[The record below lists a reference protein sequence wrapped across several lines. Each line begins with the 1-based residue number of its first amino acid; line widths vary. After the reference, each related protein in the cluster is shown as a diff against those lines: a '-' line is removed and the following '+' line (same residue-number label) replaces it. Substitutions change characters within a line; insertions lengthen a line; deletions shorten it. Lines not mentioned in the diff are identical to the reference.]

1 MVKME
6 DLRDDA
12 TAVISPPSKP
22 NHSSPLM
29 SLEPFE
35 ERQQE
40 GIQARQNSMA
50 DSRDEQETTTSSQ
63 LSQQQKKKTQ
73 SRKNTT
79 KVKSKQLH
87 QLQAYSNYPPRA
99 YSRYPPPPPPYGYDP
114 YGPPPLRGYGP
125 PPPMQ
130 YGYPHQYGPPPTYGY
145 YPPPLPPPP
154 PHSAFENNKKRGND
168 FMISHSDSRE
178 EPPSPR
184 NGNIFRHRRNFSGAS
199 TASTLSVCEMSMTS
213 YDGPKCKFPSRR
225 QLERNSRII

>member
-35 ERQQE
+35 ERQPE
-40 GIQARQNSMA
+40 GIQARQNSVV

-213 YDGPKCKFPSRR
+213 YDGPKCKFPSKR
-225 QLERNSRII
+225 QLERTSRNI